1 MPDVKPLTKNGSTP
15 RLGSGQAKL
24 TARQLS
30 VIDDLFAGEID
41 EREIF
46 EKHRINKR
54 VYDKWLTEE
63 NFANEFDRRIK
74 SAHRRG
80 ELIIARFA
88 NVAAAKL
95 VELTNSENQETS
107 RKACLD
113 VINYLRQNN
122 QPSPAEQ
129 ASEAEQPPDLPPELA
144 SRLLAALAASE

>member
-1 MPDVKPLTKNGSTP
+1 M
-15 RLGSGQAKL
+15 
-24 TARQLS
+24 
-30 VIDDLFAGEID
+30 FAGELD
-41 EREIF
+41 EREVF

-63 NFANEFDRRIK
+63 NFAGEFDRRIK
-74 SAHRRG
+74 SAHRQG

-88 NVAAAKL
+88 NVAAVKL
-95 VELTNSENQETS
+95 VALTESANPETA

>member
-1 MPDVKPLTKNGSTP
+1 MPDVKPLTK
-15 RLGSGQAKL
+15 K
-24 TARQLS
+24 QLS
-30 VIDDLFAGEID
+30 VIEDLFSGEV
-41 EREIF
+41 EEQQVF

-63 NFANEFDRRIK
+63 NFAGEFDRRIK

-95 VELTNSENQETS
+95 VQLTESENQETS

-113 VINYLRQNN
+113 VINYLRQKTEPVSED
-122 QPSPAEQ
+122 QP
-129 ASEAEQPPDLPPELA
+129 EAEELPDLSPELA

>member
-1 MPDVKPLTKNGSTP
+1 MPDVKQLTKNGST
-15 RLGSGQAKL
+15 KL
-24 TARQLS
+24 TARQLA
-30 VIDDLFAGEID
+30 VIDDLFAGELN
-41 EREIF
+41 EQQVF

-63 NFANEFDRRIK
+63 NFAGEFDRRVK
-74 SAHRRG
+74 SAHRQS

-88 NVAAAKL
+88 TVAAAKL
-95 VELTNSENQETS
+95 VQLTESTNPETA

-122 QPSPAEQ
+122 QSSPAEQ
-129 ASEAEQPPDLPPELA
+129 TENEQPPDLPPELA

>member
-1 MPDVKPLTKNGSTP
+1 MSNTKGIT
-15 RLGSGQAKL
+15 RK
-24 TARQLS
+24 QLA
-30 VIDDLFAGEID
+30 VIDDLFAGEL
-41 EREIF
+41 EEQQVF

-63 NFANEFDRRIK
+63 NFAGEFDRRIK
-74 SAHRRG
+74 SAHRQG

-88 NVAAAKL
+88 NVAAVKL
-95 VELTNSENQETS
+95 VALTESANPETA

-129 ASEAEQPPDLPPELA
+129 TENEQPPDLPPELA
-144 SRLLAALAASE
+144 SRLLAALATSE

>member
-1 MPDVKPLTKNGSTP
+1 MSDTKGIT
-15 RLGSGQAKL
+15 RK
-24 TARQLS
+24 QLA
-30 VIDDLFAGEID
+30 VIEDLFTGEL
-41 EREIF
+41 EEQQVF

-63 NFANEFDRRIK
+63 NFAGEFDRRIK
-74 SAHRRG
+74 SAHRQG

-88 NVAAAKL
+88 NVAAVKL
-95 VELTNSENQETS
+95 VALTESTNPETA

-129 ASEAEQPPDLPPELA
+129 TENEQPPDLPPELA